1 MLKVLFG
8 STVGIMSLITV
19 VATAIVIGFWLYFVF
34 KKHED

>member
-19 VATAIVIGFWLYFVF
+19 VATTIVIAGWLYFLF